1 MGQDRAVN
9 HICGFVKFFIGESH
23 STMQRAL
30 PWSEQP
36 PQATL

>member
-9 HICGFVKFFIGESH
+9 HICGILKLFIGKSH

-30 PWSEQP
+30 PWPEQA